1 VSSSKTWMRAWVGL
15 VLTLWLAA
23 PGAQAQTAP
32 PATGEAAAPEAT
44 PIEPA
49 AVDALRRAGD
59 FLRSRERFTFDAEL
73 GYEVVQPDGHKL
85 EFGATRRFWVE
96 RPDRARIE
104 AEDRDGRTTL
114 VVFDGQAFSAS
125 EPRRNVYAQAVFP
138 SPRDLDDAVAFARRA
153 LALPL
158 PLGELLE
165 NDPNE
170 AMMAGL
176 THADLVGVARI
187 GGVPCDHVA
196 ISNPETDAQ
205 LWIAQGD
212 EPTLRRVVI
221 TYRSTEGAPAFWAN
235 LGGWSFPKELAAD
248 RFRFEPPKGAERIPF
263 ALRAEP
269 RVAAAAT
276 GEQP

>member
-1 VSSSKTWMRAWVGL
+1 MNASNKRMRAWTALGL
-15 VLTLWLAA
+15 ALWLAA
-23 PGAQAQTAP
+23 PGARAQTAP
-32 PATGEAAAPEAT
+32 PAAGEAAAPEVN
-44 PIEPA
+44 PVEPA
-49 AVDALRRAGD
+49 AVDAIRRAGD
-59 FLRSRERFTFDAEL
+59 FLRSRERFLFDAEI
-73 GYEVVQPDGHKL
+73 GYEVVQADRHKL
-85 EFGATRRFWVE
+85 EFGGTRRFWVQ

-104 AEDRDGRTTL
+104 AEDRDGHTAL
-114 VVFDGQAFSAS
+114 VVFDGQSFSAS
-125 EPRRNVYAQAVFP
+125 DPRRNVYAEAVFP
-138 SPRDLDDAVAFARRA
+138 SARDLDDAVAFARRA
-153 LALPL
+153 LAMPL

-165 NDPNE
+165 NDPND

-221 TYRSTEGAPAFWAN
+221 TYRSAEGAPSFWAN
-235 LGGWSFPKELAAD
+235 LGGWSFPKELAAE
-248 RFRFEPPKGAERIPF
+248 RFRFEPSKGAERIPF

-269 RVAAAAT
+269 REAAAAT